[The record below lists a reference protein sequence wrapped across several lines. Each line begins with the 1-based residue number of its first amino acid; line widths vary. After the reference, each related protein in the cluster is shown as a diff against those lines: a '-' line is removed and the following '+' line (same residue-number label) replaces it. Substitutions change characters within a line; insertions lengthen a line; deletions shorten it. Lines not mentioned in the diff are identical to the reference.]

1 MDIWIIR
8 NGEKTGPFRDFE
20 IRHKIEDGELS
31 PTTPVWHEGLPAW
44 QPLGEIDLFR
54 REFEITSHFEAGEPP
69 QPEPPPPGA
78 VTPPPLPRK
87 NIYVRRFWAR
97 WFDLY
102 LFSGIWWIAMWWA
115 GRDIGAT
122 LANPWVMIL
131 QYVPWFILE
140 AFLLHR
146 FGYTPGKWLLGL
158 KVTNLDGS
166 LMSLAAST
174 RRAMRVLF
182 TGVGFGWGLLAVFCQ
197 GLSLFTAR
205 RLGSPLWDHAGG
217 HTVTSAPLN
226 PLRVGALAFLF
237 FAAIQLQW
245 IVVAPH
251 IIKAVGESFPKLQEQ
266 YQKNPPWHLPK
277 RS

>member
-8 NGEKTGPFRDFE
+8 NGEKNGPFRDFE

-31 PTTPVWHEGLPAW
+31 STTAAWHQGLPAW
-44 QPLGEIDLFR
+44 QPLGEIDLFK
-54 REFEITSHFEAGEPP
+54 REFELDHQQEIAGAIEEPSSP
-69 QPEPPPPGA
+69 A
-78 VTPPPLPRK
+78 ITPPPLPKK
-87 NIYVRRFWAR
+87 NIYGRRFWAR

-115 GRDIGAT
+115 GRDIEAT
-122 LANPWVMIL
+122 LSNPWVMIF

-146 FGYTPGKWLLGL
+146 FGFTPGKWLLGL
-158 KVTNLDGS
+158 KVTNTDGS
-166 LMSLAAST
+166 ALNLSAST
-174 RRAMRVLF
+174 RRSMRVLF
-182 TGVGFGWGLLAVFCQ
+182 TGIGFGWGLLAVFCQ

-217 HTVTSAPLN
+217 HTVTSTPLS
-226 PLRVGALAFLF
+226 PLRVGALAVLF
-237 FAAIQLQW
+237 FAALQLQW

-251 IIKAVGESFPKLQEQ
+251 IIKAVGNNFPKLQEQ